1 MSTPAG
7 TCGDSFCAWAVCGV
21 VCSWWIMGWLFVL
34 SPLLVNLGTHK
45 AYSKPKSDYKNTSPP
60 PLLVA
65 FRRSFS
71 VVYILIHCVKVLL
84 FVHIWVLVL
93 TEGYRNL
100 PFLDVLLHISVHVTY
115 SPVCYVQ

>member
-1 MSTPAG
+1 VEWCVAG
-7 TCGDSFCAWAVCGV
+7 GLWAG
-21 VCSWWIMGWLFVL
+21 FL
-34 SPLLVNLGTHK
+34 SSHPFLLIWAHIKLTVNPHLTIK
-45 AYSKPKSDYKNTSPP
+45 IPPP

-115 SPVCYVQ
+115 SPVRELQ